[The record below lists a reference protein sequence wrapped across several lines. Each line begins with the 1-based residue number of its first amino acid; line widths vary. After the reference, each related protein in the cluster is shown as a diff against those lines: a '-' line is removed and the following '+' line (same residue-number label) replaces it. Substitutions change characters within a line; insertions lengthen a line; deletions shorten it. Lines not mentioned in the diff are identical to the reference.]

1 MIFGKVAAN
10 RYIRRHA
17 YSPAGREEPSAM
29 IQISE
34 PITLEKL
41 LPLIEQLPQVER
53 EQLRKSLETNSTTWR
68 EEWET
73 IAAHFHHAF
82 ADAQEGEAERDLDA
96 ALAAVR
102 RERA

>member
-1 MIFGKVAAN
+1 
-10 RYIRRHA
+10 
-17 YSPAGREEPSAM
+17 M

-53 EQLRKSLETNSTTWR
+53 EQLRKSLETDSTTWR
-68 EEWET
+68 EEWESV
-73 IAAHFHHAF
+73 AAHFHHAF
-82 ADAQEGEAERDLDA
+82 ADVQEDEAERDLDA